1 MNDKEIERAPAP
13 WHALSLQ
20 EVLERVES
28 HEEGLTG
35 EAARERIARS
45 GANTLEAEK
54 ETSAAALVLKQIR
67 NPLIYLLLAA
77 VALSLL
83 IGEVLDAVL
92 IAAIVV
98 INTIIGVWHEWRA
111 EQALEALR
119 EMAAPHARVSREGA
133 EQEIESAHIAR
144 GDILILKTGD
154 RVAAD
159 ARLLKSNDL
168 QIDESALTG
177 ESEPVAKEPGQLPE
191 DTEQADRSNMAW
203 MSTVVTQ
210 GSGRAVVVAT
220 GMDSVIG
227 EIAGAVRET
236 EREETPLQRRL
247 GRLGLALGA
256 AGVILGIGVF
266 GLGLLRGYMA
276 ADMVLFAAA
285 VVVSLV
291 PAGLP
296 AVISVTLAVG
306 VQRMAARHSI
316 LRRLAAVETL
326 GSTTVI
332 CSDKTGT
339 ITANQMTAVRLW
351 AGGKEYEVT
360 GQGYSPE
367 GQIRPADDSS
377 SALSSENLPVA
388 LKRLLT
394 VGALANNASLTQ
406 ENGDWLIEG
415 DPTDGATLVAAR
427 KVGIDPEELH
437 DGNPRID
444 QIPFASEHRYMAVL
458 YSTGNEATEA
468 YVKGAPER
476 LTDFCT
482 HILVNGERAVLTEER
497 RREIADINRKFAG
510 QALRVLAGAYRTFP
524 ADQKGIEREQVEEGL
539 TFIGL
544 WGMLDP
550 PREEAVEAIREVQG
564 AGIRVVM
571 LTGDHAVTAAAIA
584 RKSGITD
591 EEVEAVTGQQVEG
604 MTGAEVAER
613 ALGSGVFAR
622 VSPTHKLKILEAL
635 KERNQIVAMTGD
647 GVNDAPSLKAADI
660 GVAMGQ
666 TGTEVAKEAADMV
679 LTDDN
684 FATIVHAVEE
694 GRSIFSN
701 LQRVVWFVITT
712 SASEVLI
719 LTLAL
724 LAGLPL
730 PLSALMIV
738 WINFVTDGACT
749 IPLGLEPR
757 HANVLKQPP
766 RPPQAHILHGRLIL
780 RILLLAPVVAAG
792 TLGIFLYYLEQSSLP
807 HARTIAFTT
816 LAAFQWFQAFNARS
830 TYLSIFAIGLF
841 TNRWLLLGVGG
852 AIVLQILVVYTS
864 LGQSVFGL
872 VPLTLPDW
880 ALVVLVASLL
890 LVADEILKR
899 LRVYGG
905 PETAV
910 SGSLKADR

>member
-1 MNDKEIERAPAP
+1 MSIQEVEREQLP
-13 WHALSLQ
+13 WHALSEQ
-20 EVLERVES
+20 EVFDRVQS
-28 HEEGLTG
+28 SPEGLSR
-35 EAARERIARS
+35 EAAKQRIERFGPNA
-45 GANTLEAEK
+45 LEAQE
-54 ETSAAALVLKQIR
+54 EVSLTALVLKQVR
-67 NPLIYLLLAA
+67 NPLIYLLMAA
-77 VALSLL
+77 VVLSLL
-83 IGEVLDAVL
+83 IGEVLDAAL

-98 INTIIGVWHEWRA
+98 INTVIGVWHEWHA

-119 EMAAPHARVSREGA
+119 ELTAPHARVVREGT
-133 EQEIESAHIAR
+133 EQQIESADIVA
-144 GDILILKTGD
+144 GDILILATGD

-159 ARLLKSNDL
+159 ARLLEGNDL

-177 ESEPVAKEPGQLPE
+177 ESEPVSKEPDSLPE
-191 DTEQADRSNMAW
+191 DTAQADRSNIVW

-210 GSGRAVVVAT
+210 GSGKAVVVGT
-220 GMDSVIG
+220 GMDSSIG
-227 EIAGAVRET
+227 QIAGAVRQT

-247 GRLGLALGA
+247 GRLGLALGT
-256 AGVILGIGVF
+256 AGVVLGMAVF
-266 GLGLLRGYMA
+266 GLGLLRGYEA

-306 VQRMAARHSI
+306 VQRMAARHTI
-316 LRRLAAVETL
+316 IRRLAAVETL

-351 AGGKEYEVT
+351 AGGREYEAE
-360 GQGYSPE
+360 GLGYAPE
-367 GQIRPADDSS
+367 GRIAPAGDSAS
-377 SALSSENLPVA
+377 PLSPDELPPE
-388 LKRLLT
+388 LRQLLL
-394 VGALANNASLTQ
+394 VGALANDASLVRN
-406 ENGDWLIEG
+406 NGDWMIEG

-427 KVGIDPEELH
+427 KAGIDPGEL
-437 DGNPRID
+437 GRETPRID

-458 YSTGNEATEA
+458 HRSRDGTTEA

-476 LTDFCT
+476 LTEFSS
-482 HILVNGERAVLTEER
+482 HILVDGERQEMNEGWR
-497 RREIADINRKFAG
+497 RQIAEVNKKFAA
-510 QALRVLAGAYRTFP
+510 QALRILAGAYRTLP
-524 ADQKGIEREQVEEGL
+524 GDQQAIERPDVEREL
-539 TFIGL
+539 TFVGL

-550 PREEAVEAIREVQG
+550 PRDEAVEAIRDVQG

-571 LTGDHAVTAAAIA
+571 LTGDHAMTAAAIA
-584 RKSGITD
+584 RKSGITED
-591 EEVEAVTGQQVEG
+591 REEAVTGQQVER
-604 MTGAEVAER
+604 MADAEVADC
-613 ALGSGVFAR
+613 ALRRGVFAR
-622 VSPTHKLKILEAL
+622 VSPTHKLKILQAL
-635 KERNQIVAMTGD
+635 KTRNQIVAMTGD

-666 TGTEVAKEAADMV
+666 AGTEVAKEAADMV

-701 LQRVVWFVITT
+701 LQRVVWFVVTT

-719 LTLAL
+719 LTVAL

-749 IPLGLEPR
+749 VPLGLEPR

-766 RPPQAHILHGRLIL
+766 RPPRAHILHGRLIL
-780 RILLLAPVVAAG
+780 RVILLAPVVAAG
-792 TLGIFLYYLEQSSLP
+792 TLGIFLYYLEHSTFE
-807 HARTIAFTT
+807 HARTVAFTT

-830 TYLSIFAIGLF
+830 TYMSIFAIGFF

-852 AIVLQILVVYTS
+852 AIVLQILVVHTS
-864 LGQSVFGL
+864 PGQSVFGL
-872 VPLTLPDW
+872 VPLSLGDW
-880 ALVVLVASLL
+880 ALVVLVASTL
-890 LVADEILKR
+890 LVTDEILKR

-905 PETAV
+905 
-910 SGSLKADR
+910 DR

>member
-1 MNDKEIERAPAP
+1 MTDKEIERAQMV
-13 WHALSLQ
+13 WHALSL
-20 EVLERVES
+20 EALFNS
-28 HEEGLTG
+28 LDSGTEGLTQ
-35 EAARERIARS
+35 EAAQERIEQL
-45 GANTLEAEK
+45 GANTLEAQE
-54 ETSAAALVLKQIR
+54 EVSLAALVLKQVR

-77 VALSLL
+77 VVLSLL
-83 IGEVLDAVL
+83 IGEVLDAAL
-92 IAAIVV
+92 IAGIVV
-98 INTIIGVWHEWRA
+98 INTIIGVWHEWHA

-119 EMAAPHARVSREGA
+119 ELAAPHARVTRNGG
-133 EQEIESAHIAR
+133 QQQIESADVVP
-144 GDILILKTGD
+144 GDVLILATGD

-159 ARLLKSNDL
+159 ARLLESRDL

-177 ESEPVAKEPGQLPE
+177 ESQPADKKPGQLPE
-191 DTEQADRSNMAW
+191 DTEQAERSNMVW

-220 GMDSVIG
+220 GMDTSIG
-227 EIAGAVRET
+227 KIAGAVRET

-247 GRLGLALGA
+247 GRLGLALGT
-256 AGVILGIGVF
+256 AGVILGIGIF
-266 GLGLLRGYMA
+266 GLGLLRGYPA
-276 ADMVLFAAA
+276 AEMVLFAAA

-306 VQRMAARHSI
+306 VQRMAARHTI
-316 LRRLAAVETL
+316 IRRLAAVETL

-351 AGGKEYEVT
+351 AGGGEYEAT
-360 GQGYSPE
+360 GQGYAPE
-367 GQIRPADDSS
+367 GRIVPAGE
-377 SALSSENLPVA
+377 SASPLSPDELPAA
-388 LKRLLT
+388 LRQLLL
-394 VGALANNASLTQ
+394 VGALANDASLVQ
-406 ENGDWLIEG
+406 KNGDWVIEG
-415 DPTDGATLVAAR
+415 DPTDGATLVASLKA
-427 KVGIDPEELH
+427 GIDPEELLR
-437 DGNPRID
+437 NAPRLD
-444 QIPFASEHRYMAVL
+444 QLPFSSEHRYMAVL
-458 YSTGNEATEA
+458 HPSEDGTATA
-468 YVKGAPER
+468 FIKGAPER
-476 LTDFCT
+476 LTEFCS
-482 HILVNGERAVLTEER
+482 HILVNGKRARLTEEWR
-497 RREIADINRKFAG
+497 HRIAEVNKRFAS
-510 QALRVLAGAYRTFP
+510 QALRVLAGAYRDFP
-524 ADQKGIEREQVEEGL
+524 ADHQAIVREDAEQEL

-550 PREEAVEAIREVQG
+550 PRDEAVKAIRDVQG

-571 LTGDHAVTAAAIA
+571 LTGDHAITAAAIA
-584 RKSGITD
+584 RKSGIT
-591 EEVEAVTGQQVEG
+591 EEEEEAVTGQQVER
-604 MTGAEVAER
+604 MAPSEVADC
-613 ALGSGVFAR
+613 ALRKGVFAR
-622 VSPTHKLKILEAL
+622 VSPTHKLKILESL

-666 TGTEVAKEAADMV
+666 QGTEVAKEAADMV

-701 LQRVVWFVITT
+701 LQRVVWFVVTT
-712 SASEVLI
+712 SISEVLI
-719 LTLAL
+719 LTAAL
-724 LAGLPL
+724 MAGLPL

-749 IPLGLEPR
+749 VPLGLEPR

-766 RPPQAHILHGRLIL
+766 RPPKAHILHGRLIL

-792 TLGIFLYYLEQSSLP
+792 TLGIFLYYLEHSTVQ

-816 LAAFQWFQAFNARS
+816 LAGFQWFQAFNARS
-830 TYLSIFAIGLF
+830 TYLSIATIGFF

-852 AIVLQILVVYTS
+852 AIVLQILVVHTS

-872 VPLTLPDW
+872 VPLSFADW
-880 ALVVLVASLL
+880 ALVLLVASTLL
-890 LVADEILKR
+890 IADEILKW

-905 PETAV
+905 
-910 SGSLKADR
+910 KAGQK